1 MVEFENTRFE
11 IQESDKFISIPII
24 RSGDLSKEM
33 HVECLT
39 KDETAIN
46 NLDYF
51 PRNKNGANYQIVKIP
66 QGEIYGFCDVE
77 IIDDDIH
84 ELNSETFKIILMN
97 PSFNTKIGTKSEA
110 RVTIVGP
117 NDSNYLKPIKSFQ

>member
-117 NDSNYLKPIKSFQ
+117 NDSNYLKLIKSFQ

>member
-117 NDSNYLKPIKSFQ
+117 NDSN